1 MASANVSADEAA
13 IRELISRQAA
23 RLSWARGREADWQGF
38 ADAFQAGAPMI
49 PSSRPARPHSVGSF
63 LDRMKSL
70 AASTLPDFQ
79 ERALGGEIRVF
90 GNVAVALV
98 AGETRENGTDVNRD
112 VSGYLLIKE
121 GGRWL
126 IAAQAWDK
134 ESPDRPIPKTMLDPG

>member
-1 MASANVSADEAA
+1 
-13 IRELISRQAA
+13 
-23 RLSWARGREADWQGF
+23 
-38 ADAFQAGAPMI
+38 
-49 PSSRPARPHSVGSF
+49 
-63 LDRMKSL
+63 MKSL
-70 AASTLPDFQ
+70 SGSTLHDFQ
-79 ERALGGEIRVF
+79 ERALGGEIRIF

-134 ESPDRPIPKTMLDPG
+134 ESPDRPIPKTMLDPR